1 MHDAEVN
8 PRDGCHRWQPRH
20 FRSTPPAKTRSHSQ
34 SLGLTIFPPPPG
46 LELPEVPE
54 PSAANL
60 RFGRG
65 SFGHPHFCTRSCAH
79 ISKSG
84 ACPSGTE
91 CAYCHF
97 PHRAVC
103 KPDGQLRQRLSDASD
118 QELLATFLPFFKKA
132 AMEGLVPRLGCLLQL
147 LKAEVYEPESKAVL
161 LGKFRP
167 MRMSF
172 VHLGWGLG
180 VLGMVQGFS
189 IPL

>member
-1 MHDAEVN
+1 MDATVGS
-8 PRDGCHRWQPRH
+8 PGISGAHPQPRH
-20 FRSTPPAKTRSHSQ
+20 GH
-34 SLGLTIFPPPPG
+34 I
-46 LELPEVPE
+46 
-54 PSAANL
+54 PS
-60 RFGRG
+60 
-65 SFGHPHFCTRSCAH
+65 SFGHPHFCTRPCVH

-132 AMEGLVPRLGCLLQL
+132 TMEGLVPRVGCLLQL
-147 LKAEVYEPESKAVL
+147 LKAEVNEPESKAVL

-172 VHLGWGLG
+172 VHLVESCMHRLPPHIRAEVNRIKSELPPPALTHSGAGPSPML
-180 VLGMVQGFS
+180 
-189 IPL
+189 